1 MDLFKEYSLFVKNQ
15 SVTLRIFRF
24 LSLFDIPVDGNLY
37 VETINTLMNKIKDN
51 ITLYNI
57 KKSEELYNVIDN
69 DFVTLNDLV
78 TEFKNIV
85 YPCFPVSSL
94 AIISNFG
101 VLDIDKMIKYKKNN
115 EIIYAYKSL
124 LFQIYKTLEYFP
136 TSYQEQ
142 VRKFLN
148 QEHIS
153 DKNLENIIY
162 SIKSNKKVLKNE
174 GLENSYIE
182 LITIYFNYLF
192 EKGLKNV

>member
-101 VLDIDKMIKYKKNN
+101 VLDI
-115 EIIYAYKSL
+115 
-124 LFQIYKTLEYFP
+124 EYFP

>member
-94 AIISNFG
+94 SIISNFG

-115 EIIYAYKSL
+115 EIIDAYKSL

>member
-24 LSLFDIPVDGNLY
+24 LSLFDIPIDGNLY

-85 YPCFPVSSL
+85 YPCFLVSSL

-115 EIIYAYKSL
+115 EIIDAYKSL

>member
-69 DFVTLNDLV
+69 DFV
-78 TEFKNIV
+78 

-94 AIISNFG
+94 DIISNFG

-115 EIIYAYKSL
+115 EIIDAYKSL